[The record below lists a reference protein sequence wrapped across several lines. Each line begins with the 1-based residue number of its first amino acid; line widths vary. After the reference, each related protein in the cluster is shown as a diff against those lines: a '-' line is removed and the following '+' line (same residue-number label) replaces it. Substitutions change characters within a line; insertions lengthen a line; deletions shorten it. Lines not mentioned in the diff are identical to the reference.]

1 MAEVTYEKTGP
12 VTGRIQLAFSKEELS
27 KQLNEELRKESKR
40 VSIKGFRKGK
50 VPMSALRKLMGNQ
63 IFGPLLDRTI
73 QEELFGYIEQND
85 IKLIFSPLP
94 DEDEKVETISAT
106 NIKDLKLSYDL
117 GLEPDFELHI
127 PEQSFTKYVLKTDDA
142 FIDEQLES
150 LRKQRGETEDVT
162 EGVIGEN
169 DILKVTIQE
178 VDGPISNDT
187 SLYVDSLSD
196 SVKGQ
201 FLGQPIGTSITVDDL
216 TTVEKDGTEANVKK
230 YLLELDGPVDD
241 EDEYEDE
248 EFDDEFDDELED
260 IVSDEYAQSEFEDAE
275 IDESEVEMEDVE
287 IDTVEDFDEA
297 EEEEEEF
304 DEEQEEAT
312 SSADIDLSGKSFT
325 ITVNKI
331 ARLTPAE
338 LNEEFFI
345 QFDPTGEITNE
356 EQLRERLAQNASEGF
371 NKQGVSMANFEIQKA
386 LVEGNDFEVPT
397 ELMKKLS
404 KKDSESDFELFE
416 RGVRWML
423 IRNKVAEQKKI
434 ELQYED
440 VRAEALDS
448 LLQMLGGQRPGFLT
462 DEFLDNYVQNMLKD
476 EKQRE
481 ELSGNALEKKIMA
494 AVRDAVTLEE
504 QELTVD
510 EFNETIKA
518 FNEANTPAGGE
529 EE

>member
-27 KQLNEELRKESKR
+27 KQLNDELRKESKR

-73 QEELFGYIEQND
+73 QQELFGYIEEHD
-85 IKLIFSPLP
+85 IRLIFSPLP

-117 GLEPDFELHI
+117 GLEPDFELRM
-127 PEQSFTKYVLKTDDA
+127 PEQPFTKYVLKTDEA

-150 LRKQRGETEDVT
+150 LRKQRGTTEDIA
-162 EGVIGEN
+162 EGTIGEN
-169 DILKVTIQE
+169 DILRVTLQE
-178 VDGPISNDT
+178 VDGPLANDT
-187 SLYVDSLSD
+187 SLYMESLSD
-196 SVKGQ
+196 GVKEQ
-201 FLGQPIGTSITVDDL
+201 FLGQPVGTRITVDDL
-216 TTVEKDGTEANVKK
+216 TTVEENGTEANVKK
-230 YLLELDGPVDD
+230 YLLELDGPVYYD
-241 EDEYEDE
+241 EDEYDE
-248 EFDDEFDDELED
+248 EDDDEDFADDD
-260 IVSDEYAQSEFEDAE
+260 ADFEDAE
-275 IDESEVEMEDVE
+275 IDESEVAMEDVE

-304 DEEQEEAT
+304 DEEQEQPIG
-312 SSADIDLSGKSFT
+312 SANVDLSGKSFT
-325 ITVNKI
+325 ITVNKV

-338 LNEEFFI
+338 LDEEFFI
-345 QFDPTGEITNE
+345 QFDPTGEISDE
-356 EQLRERLAQNASEGF
+356 EQLRKRLARNASEGF
-371 NKQGVSMANFEIQKA
+371 NKQGVSIANFEIQKA
-386 LVEGNDFEVPT
+386 LVESNDFEVPT

-404 KKDSESDFELFE
+404 KEEDESDFDLFE
-416 RGVRWML
+416 RSIRWML
-423 IRNKVAEQKKI
+423 IRSKIADRYKI

-494 AVRDAVTLEE
+494 AVRDAVTLEK

-510 EFNETIKA
+510 EFNKTIKA

>member
-27 KQLNEELRKESKR
+27 KQLNDELRKESKR

-73 QEELFGYIEQND
+73 QEELFGYIEQNK

-117 GLEPDFELHI
+117 GLEPDFELQM
-127 PEQSFTKYVLKTDDA
+127 PEQPFTKYVLKTDDS

-162 EGVIGEN
+162 EGTIGEN

-178 VDGPISNDT
+178 VDGSISNET
-187 SLYVDSLSD
+187 SLYIDSLSD
-196 SVKGQ
+196 SVKEQ
-201 FLGQPIGTSITVDDL
+201 FLGQPINTSITVDDL

-230 YLLELDGPVDD
+230 YLLELDGPVDYD
-241 EDEYEDE
+241 EDEY
-248 EFDDEFDDELED
+248 DDEDYDDDDFEED
-260 IVSDEYAQSEFEDAE
+260 DADFEDAE
-275 IDESEVEMEDVE
+275 LDESEVEMEDVE
-287 IDTVEDFDEA
+287 IDTVEDFEEA

-312 SSADIDLSGKSFT
+312 AKPDVDLTGKSFT
-325 ITVNKI
+325 ITVNKV

-345 QFDPTGEITNE
+345 QFDPSGEISNE

-371 NKQGVSMANFEIQKA
+371 NKQGVSIANFEIQKA
-386 LVEGNDFEVPT
+386 LVESNDFEVPT

-404 KKDSESDFELFE
+404 KGDKESDFGLFE

-423 IRNKVAEQKKI
+423 IRNKIAEQKKI

-440 VRAEALDS
+440 VRGEALES
-448 LLQMLGGQRPGFLT
+448 LLQMLGGQRPDFLT
-462 DEFLDNYVQNMLKD
+462 DEFLDNYIQNMLKD
-476 EKQRE
+476 DKQRE

-494 AVRDAVTLEE
+494 AVRDEVSLEE

-518 FNEANTPAGGE
+518 FNEANTPADE